1 MVFGKGLFHSRGQNS
16 FFDFADIGQ
25 FGSQQKVFGHLLGNG
40 RSTGRTASGADV
52 FQIAENGAN
61 DTDVINPRMAV
72 KLFVFCSDKGI
83 FDLIGNLVNRNENT
97 FFNRIFHQQ
106 LTVAGVKPRGD
117 GRFIFG
123 QLVVIRQLAGIFPQ
137 RTDNQH
143 DGDDG
148 KEKKR
153 TQQGRQGLKHYN
165 STKIQKP

>member
-1 MVFGKGLFHSRGQNS
+1 MATCWVMVE
-16 FFDFADIGQ
+16 APA
-25 FGSQQKVFGHLLGNG
+25 G
-40 RSTGRTASGADV
+40 RRSGADV

-72 KLFVFCSDKGI
+72 KLFVFCGDKGI

-97 FFNRIFHQQ
+97 FFNRILHQQ

-123 QLVVIRQLAGIFPQ
+123 QLMVIRQLAGIFPQ

-148 KEKKR
+148 KEKNVLSREDRVLSITIPPKFKN
-153 TQQGRQGLKHYN
+153 LKVIFVQSITIY
-165 STKIQKP
+165 

>member
-1 MVFGKGLFHSRGQNS
+1 
-16 FFDFADIGQ
+16 
-25 FGSQQKVFGHLLGNG
+25 
-40 RSTGRTASGADV
+40 
-52 FQIAENGAN
+52 
-61 DTDVINPRMAV
+61 MAV
-72 KLFVFCSDKGI
+72 KLFVFCGDKGI

-97 FFNRIFHQQ
+97 FFNRILHQQ

-117 GRFIFG
+117 GRFIFS